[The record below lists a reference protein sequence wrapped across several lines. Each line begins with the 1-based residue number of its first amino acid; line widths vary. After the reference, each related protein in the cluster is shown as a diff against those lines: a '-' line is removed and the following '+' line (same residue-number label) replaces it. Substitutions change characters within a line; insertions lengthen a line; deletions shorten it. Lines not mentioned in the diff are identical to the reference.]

1 MSIIRTEL
9 LDKSY
14 NILTKAPV
22 HALKGVS
29 FEINDGEMVAIQ
41 GPSGCG
47 KSTLL
52 HILGCLD
59 YPNKGKY
66 FFKDKEVVFS
76 NNSEIA
82 KMRNKEIGFILQSY
96 GLIGERTVY
105 DNVVIPLIFANK
117 NPKKD
122 EKRINELLE
131 SLGILHLK
139 DTIADNIS
147 GGERQRCA
155 IARALINEPSV
166 ILGDEPTGALD
177 SENGK
182 QCMALLREIN
192 RKGTTVVI
200 VTHDDS
206 VAACCDRIIRMKDG
220 NIISE

>member
-1 MSIIRTEL
+1 MIEL
-9 LDKSY
+9 KNVTKIY
-14 NILTKAPV
+14 NKNKNNSFT
-22 HALKGVS
+22 ALKNIDLT
-29 FEINDGEMVAIQ
+29 INDNDYAVILGK
-41 GPSGCG
+41 SGAG

-52 HILGCLD
+52 HIIGCID
-59 YPNKGKY
+59 DFEGGSVIIDGVDITNAK
-66 FFKDKEVVFS
+66 
-76 NNSEIA
+76 NNQLA

-105 DNVVIPLIFANK
+105 DNVIIPLIFANK
-117 NPKKD
+117 NPKK
-122 EKRINELLE
+122 EAARIDSLLD

-139 DTIADNIS
+139 NTIADNIS

-155 IARALINEPSV
+155 IARALINEPSL

-192 RKGTTVVI
+192 KKGTTVVI

-220 NIISE
+220 KIV